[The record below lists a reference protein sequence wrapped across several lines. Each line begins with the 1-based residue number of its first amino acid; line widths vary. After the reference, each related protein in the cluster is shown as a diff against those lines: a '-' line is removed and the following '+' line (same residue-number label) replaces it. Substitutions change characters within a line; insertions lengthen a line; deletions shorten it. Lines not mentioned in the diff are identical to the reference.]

1 MENRIVIQ
9 TKTVAKD
16 YKALVFFTLYRRYK
30 VFPYFII
37 IVAVLA
43 LGAVIGRIA
52 GVISMSDWYYN
63 LCLGFWGLI
72 ALNYF
77 IYLFTVKRFLDS
89 DKFMIGRENTV
100 TIDETGITSKDEKAG
115 DFASYQWDKFYKA
128 YETKKYFFL
137 YLNTAMALVF
147 AKNEFRS
154 EDIPVLEKLIRDN
167 MGSKFKK
174 R

>member
-9 TKTVAKD
+9 TKTVAED
-16 YKALVFFTLYRRYK
+16 YKALVFFTLYGRNK

-37 IVAVLA
+37 AVAVLT
-43 LGAVIGRIA
+43 LGAVIGRLA
-52 GVISMSDWYYN
+52 GMISMSDWNFN
-63 LCLGFWGLI
+63 LCLGYWGLI
-72 ALNYF
+72 ALNYVV
-77 IYLFTVKRFLDS
+77 YLFTVRRFLAS
-89 DKFMIGRENTV
+89 DKFMIGREYTV

-115 DFASYQWDKFYKA
+115 DFAAYQWDKFYKA

-147 AKNEFRS
+147 AKKEFGA
-154 EDIPVLEKLIRDN
+154 EEIPAMEKLIRN
-167 MGSKFKK
+167 NLGNKFKK

>member
-16 YKALVFFTLYRRYK
+16 YKALVFFSLYRRHQF
-30 VFPYFII
+30 FPYFII

-52 GVISMSDWYYN
+52 GVIPIADWYYN

-77 IYLFTVKRFLDS
+77 IYLFTVKRFLAS
-89 DKFMIGRENTV
+89 DKFMIGREYTV

-147 AKNEFRS
+147 AKNDFRS
-154 EDIPVLEKLIRDN
+154 EDIPVLENLIRDN